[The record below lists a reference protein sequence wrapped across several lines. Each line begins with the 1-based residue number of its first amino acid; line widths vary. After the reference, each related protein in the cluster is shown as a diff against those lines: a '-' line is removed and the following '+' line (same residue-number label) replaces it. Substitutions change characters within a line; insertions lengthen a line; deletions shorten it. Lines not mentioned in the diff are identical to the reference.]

1 MTSQHLNLLPGT
13 RQQLGLQAVQPHP
26 RLIPWV
32 QCYWHL
38 QTPQVTHSAISENTY
53 PDGGSSLIFCFQPE
67 QAPML
72 TFRSAHTM
80 TALTFYGAEN
90 WLGIRFTPGG
100 AFQLLGLAIP
110 SNIPLLNAPEAYLP
124 SLTVL
129 RHKLTGIADTAMRLH
144 YIERWLLQCAEHAKV
159 STVQHLLPQLL
170 QNNSSIEQLSQQ
182 HAISRRQLER
192 IFIQEVGLPAVQLK
206 TLQRV
211 RTARVLLNTY
221 PERSLTDIALHSGF
235 YDQAQFIH
243 QFKKITQQTPGQY
256 RQRKQAKKDKA
267 AKQN

>member
-1 MTSQHLNLLPGT
+1 MTSQHFNLLPGT
-13 RQQLGLQAVQPHP
+13 RKQLGLQAVLPHP
-26 RLIPWV
+26 RLATWI

-38 QTPQVTHSAISENTY
+38 QAPQLANTIISENTY

-67 QAPML
+67 QPPLL

-110 SNIPLLNAPEAYLP
+110 SDTPLLNDPEAYLP
-124 SLTVL
+124 SLATL
-129 RHKLTGIADTAMRLH
+129 RQKLTGITNTAMRLQ
-144 YIERWLLQCAEHAKV
+144 YIEHWLLQCAAQAKV

-170 QNNSSIEQLSQQ
+170 QNNSSIEQLSLQN
-182 HAISRRQLER
+182 AISRRQLER

-211 RTARVLLNTY
+211 RTARMLLNTD
-221 PERSLTDIALHSGF
+221 PKLSLTDIALHSGF

-256 RQRKQAKKDKA
+256 RQRKQRKNDKE
-267 AKQN
+267 AKQD